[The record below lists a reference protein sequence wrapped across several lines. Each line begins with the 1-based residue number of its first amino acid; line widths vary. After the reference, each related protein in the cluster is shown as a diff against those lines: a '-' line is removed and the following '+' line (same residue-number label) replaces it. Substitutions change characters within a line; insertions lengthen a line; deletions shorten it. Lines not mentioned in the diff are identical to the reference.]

1 MWQRPVNGLMCG
13 KLNDFQNNKFWY
25 FFLQIL
31 VDADADASLFFWGS
45 RKEQKQNLNP
55 GQSTGWVAVKRSA
68 NTSIT
73 LTIVLANNNANE
85 NVKAG
90 SNQRHAHLKV
100 KNRFKI
106 KAHKKIQV
114 SSWVY
119 KKISHKMIAFTE
131 SLFFSSEPYIEYMD
145 ETIVLAHRI
154 CRDLLV
160 FCLLQL
166 ETETNA
172 HRIGCTIVC
181 IIYKNIMSRSVKKN
195 IKILIF
201 TTAISNVYQ
210 CSSMF

>member
-1 MWQRPVNGLMCG
+1 MIL
-13 KLNDFQNNKFWY
+13 KTISFDIFL
-25 FFLQIL
+25 LQIL
-31 VDADADASLFFWGS
+31 VDADASLFFWGS

-114 SSWVY
+114 STWVY

-172 HRIGCTIVC
+172 HRIGCTILC
-181 IIYKNIMSRSVKKN
+181 IIYWWTYTNIMSRSVKN
-195 IKILIF
+195 I
-201 TTAISNVYQ
+201 NVYN
-210 CSSMF
+210 CN